1 MINLPKFKI
10 GNSGKILEINII
22 QGGMGVGVSRS
33 RLPSAVANC
42 GGAGIIAS
50 VGLGL
55 LKGYLEKHNGNYA
68 KANQEGLREEIR
80 EARKKS
86 NGVIGVNIMH
96 ALSDY
101 VSLVETAVEENID
114 LIISGAGVPRD
125 LPKYL
130 NGKDIKLI
138 PIVSSA
144 RYSNLIC
151 KAWSKIERPHPPDA
165 IIVEGPKAGGHLGFK
180 REQLDNPEYVKNAL
194 ETIVK
199 EVVKESKQF
208 GQIPVIA
215 AGGIYNGQD
224 IKKALGWEVAGV
236 RVAGVQMA
244 TRFVPTFECDADDK
258 FKQTYLNATKE
269 DTIIID
275 SPVGMPGRAINNSF
289 LKKIQLGEKNKFKCG
304 FKCLKTCNPKESP
317 YCIANALVEAQQGD
331 FTRGYAFA
339 GANAYKCT
347 PETCLD
353 ENREFISVRTLM
365 ERLSNEYN
373 SAF

>member
-1 MINLPKFKI
+1 MVNLPILKI
-10 GNSGKILEINII
+10 GNSGKILEIKGGI
-22 QGGMGVGVSRS
+22 QGGMGVGISLS
-33 RLPSAVANC
+33 GLASAAANE
-42 GGAGIIAS
+42 GWAGIIAS
-50 VGLGL
+50 VGLGES
-55 LKGYLEKHNGNYA
+55 KGYFKKEKKNYVE
-68 KANQEGLREEIR
+68 ANQEGLRDEIR

-151 KAWSKIERPHPPDA
+151 KAWSKIKHPPDA

-199 EVVKESKQF
+199 EVIKESKNF
-208 GQIPVIA
+208 GNIPVIA

-258 FKQTYLNATKE
+258 FKHTYLNATKE
-269 DTIIID
+269 DIIIIN
-275 SPVGMPGRAINNSF
+275 SPVGMPGRAINNLF
-289 LKKIQLGEKNKFKCG
+289 LEKIQSGEKNKFKCS

-373 SAF
+373 SA